1 MKDPSTE
8 PVLSSSKGSG
18 RRRLK
23 RHSGFLVLI
32 LLNFVATAGIAF
44 ALRRPTQGLV
54 EILPPPTLAPAPT
67 STPRAL
73 TVYVSGAVARPGVY
87 TLPDHSRV
95 ERAVKAAGGFAEDAI
110 ETGINLAQPLMDGQQ
125 IHVPRE
131 GEAAAPV
138 IPAGSPSS
146 SDAAGPININVAS
159 AEQLTALPR
168 IGPVIAGRIVEYRQS
183 HGPFR
188 KIEDIKRVKGIGDA
202 TFERLKDLIVV
213 H

>member
-1 MKDPSTE
+1 MKN
-8 PVLSSSKGSG
+8 
-18 RRRLK
+18 RLK

-44 ALRRPTQGLV
+44 ALRRPTRGLV
-54 EILPPPTLAPAPT
+54 EILPPPTITPAPT

-73 TVYVSGAVARPGVY
+73 TVYISGAVARPGVY

-95 ERAVKAAGGFAEDAI
+95 ERAVNAAGGFAEGAI
-110 ETGINLAQPLMDGQQ
+110 QAGINLAQPLMDGQQ

-131 GEAAAPV
+131 GEATLPV
-138 IPAGSPSS
+138 VPAGSPSS
-146 SDAAGPININVAS
+146 SGAASPIDINTAT

-168 IGPVIAGRIVEYRQS
+168 IGPVMAGRIVAYRES
-183 HGPFR
+183 HSPFR
-188 KIEDIKRVKGIGDA
+188 EIEDIKRVKGIGDA
-202 TFERLKDLIVV
+202 TFERLKGLITV